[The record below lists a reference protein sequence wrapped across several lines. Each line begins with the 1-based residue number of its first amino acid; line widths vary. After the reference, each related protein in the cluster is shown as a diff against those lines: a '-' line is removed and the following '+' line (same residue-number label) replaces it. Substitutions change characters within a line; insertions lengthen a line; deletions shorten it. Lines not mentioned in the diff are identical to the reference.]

1 MSAAG
6 RWTQPVAA
14 RLPRIPVVSRPALAA
29 AQRAYSLLLQARYR
43 RTGMP
48 WQVHDDTIRI
58 DPRRRHFVPH
68 ASEESLYRFI
78 QREVVPGAVVLDV
91 GSFLGIYAILEAR
104 RAGPA
109 GRVVALEP
117 TASSAAIARRHFSY
131 NSGACAPITLIE
143 AAAGE
148 RRGGAT
154 FYEYE
159 QPYVNAL
166 AAAVDVADAPVP
178 RAVNV
183 VSLDDVCQELRVTPT
198 FIRMD
203 VQGAEFHALRG
214 AREVIR
220 AAGARLTI
228 VAEMHPQCWP
238 GFDIDA
244 SYAHDTIASLGLEA
258 TPLEPGAG
266 LFARDGHVVFRPVG
280 VHA

>member
-1 MSAAG
+1 
-6 RWTQPVAA
+6 
-14 RLPRIPVVSRPALAA
+14 
-29 AQRAYSLLLQARYR
+29 
-43 RTGMP
+43 MP
-48 WQVHDDTIRI
+48 WRVHDETIRI
-58 DPRRRHFVPH
+58 DPRRRHLVPH
-68 ASEESLYRFI
+68 TSEKALYRFI
-78 QREVVPGAVVLDV
+78 QHEVAPGDVVLDV

-109 GRVVALEP
+109 GRVIALEP

-131 NSGACAPITLIE
+131 NADACASITLIE

-148 RRGGAT
+148 MRGHAT

-166 AAAVDVADAPVP
+166 TAAVDVAGVAIR
-178 RAVNV
+178 RAVDV
-183 VSLDDVCQELRVTPT
+183 ISLDDVCRELRVTPR

-220 AAGARLTI
+220 AAGPRLTI

-238 GFDIDA
+238 GFDIDS
-244 SYAHDTIASLGLEA
+244 SYAHDTIALLGLEA
-258 TPLEPGAG
+258 TPLEPGAE